1 MTNIVSDVF
10 EGVAKGA
17 TKAVLSFLST
27 PKEEAPTLVDYKVEP
42 MDLTDLME
50 ELTWSLKDVKDYTP
64 QFWDGH
70 GIWVLDNNLHR
81 YPIVLRMVGRDAAI
95 RKNVNPQVD
104 RLHVKNR
111 TAMWKFGTEIEFG
124 NQIYRPYQN
133 FMHIVDSLT
142 ASGRCRIY
150 SFVADAHKYVK
161 RATVTFITGELT
173 KPEFFSVAF
182 ICDSYGHYVDAPDVI
197 TPQAGNY
204 VINYD
209 FHGRL
214 KNITKLDVNDF
225 RKKLV
230 EIDIRYLPGPNEFQ
244 YDNSSL
250 ENTDV
255 PASIQSISELD
266 VYHGRFIQVEPS
278 TGATVIMYNCTDV
291 HGRAVSVTIAY

>member
-27 PKEEAPTLVDYKVEP
+27 PKETPPALVDYKVEP
-42 MDLTDLME
+42 MDLTHLME
-50 ELTWSLKDVKDYTP
+50 ELTWSLKDIKDYTS

-70 GIWVLDNNLHR
+70 GIWVLDNNLRR
-81 YPIVLRMVGRDAAI
+81 YPIMLRMVDRNAAI

-111 TAMWKFGTEIEFG
+111 SAMWKFGTEIEVG
-124 NQIYRPYQN
+124 SQIYQPYQN
-133 FMHIVDSLT
+133 FMHIVDSLS

-150 SFVADAHKYVK
+150 SFVADAHKCVK

-173 KPEFFSVAF
+173 KPEFFTVAF
-182 ICDSYGHYVDAPDVI
+182 VCDSYGHYIEAPEADA
-197 TPQAGNY
+197 PQAGNY

-214 KNITKLDVNDF
+214 KSVVKLDHKDF
-225 RKKLV
+225 RNEFVRV
-230 EIDIRYLPGPNEFQ
+230 EIKYLPTHEDFH
-244 YDNSSL
+244 YDCSSL
-250 ENTDV
+250 EGSEIPPSV
-255 PASIQSISELD
+255 QSISELD
-266 VYHGRFIQVEPS
+266 VHHGRFIQVEPS
-278 TGATVIMYNCTDV
+278 TGKTVIMYNCTDV
-291 HGRAVSVTIAY
+291 HNRAVSVTIAY